1 MTINYNH
8 RSFFASVF
16 NDWGYVLDFSN
27 AEFDSFTFN
36 SVGVAIQSEYGLS
49 KGKSLT
55 KFLEEAEYELVLK
68 LIHDLI
74 EYAKLKELPIIE
86 EKKFKN
92 AKKLLEQYKESVGF
106 SMMVGAEVKDS
117 FNDDYIEKQM
127 KIMLEMVMAVEKDL
141 KKYILYMPA

>member
-1 MTINYNH
+1 MTINYNQ

-55 KFLEEAEYELVLK
+55 KFLEMVDKSPADAIGKAKELLESCFTHI
-68 LIHDLI
+68 LDDSGI
-74 EYAKLKELPIIE
+74 EYTSRESM
-86 EKKFKN
+86 
-92 AKKLLEQYKESVGF
+92 EQ
-106 SMMVGAEVKDS
+106 
-117 FNDDYIEKQM
+117 
-127 KIMLEMVMAVEKDL
+127 L
-141 KKYILYMPA
+141 

>member
-1 MTINYNH
+1 MINYNH

-74 EYAKLKELPIIE
+74 EYAELKELPIIE

-92 AKKLLEQYKESVGF
+92 AKNCL
-106 SMMVGAEVKDS
+106 DS
-117 FNDDYIEKQM
+117 IRNQ
-127 KIMLEMVMAVEKDL
+127 
-141 KKYILYMPA
+141 